1 MAKLK
6 IQIPDPVF
14 FNFQVKVLKL
24 GFSTAPDNR
33 CMLYLKIRFNS
44 TTHSIQQKTTQ
55 ELNTWQ
61 NQIHGLACPGL
72 ALKLPAIDSIER

>member
-1 MAKLK
+1 MAKLN
-6 IQIPDPVF
+6 IPDPVF
-14 FNFQVKVLKL
+14 CNFQVKVPELD
-24 GFSTAPDNR
+24 FSTAPVNR
-33 CMLYLKIRFNS
+33 CMLYLKIHFNS

-61 NQIHGLACPGL
+61 NQIHSLACPGL